1 MNAMSRA
8 MRDTIGGKPFGK
20 ICRRST
26 CRSLS
31 PFAFAV
37 VTKSS
42 VITSMRE
49 LRMTREMPARV
60 PTLNVRAGRIRWVD
74 TLAIWAQS
82 HAHCWGNGG
91 SSREPP
97 DGSTGHHEKNPLMK
111 ELLEKA
117 TWRTIPHQ
125 Q

>member
-91 SSREPP
+91 VAAV
-97 DGSTGHHEKNPLMK
+97 STGGSHGD
-111 ELLEKA
+111 
-117 TWRTIPHQ
+117 HQ
-125 Q
+125 RD